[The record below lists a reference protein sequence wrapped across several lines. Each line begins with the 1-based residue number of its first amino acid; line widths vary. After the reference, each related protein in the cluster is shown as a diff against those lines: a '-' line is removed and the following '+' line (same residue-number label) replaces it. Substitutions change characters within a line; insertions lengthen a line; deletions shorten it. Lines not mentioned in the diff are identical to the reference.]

1 MTGVEFSCYLDVFVT
16 LQSGVSCQTS
26 FVNNWAFFVSYGERP
41 SFLIASSGL
50 MKMSR
55 KIFKKTVP
63 HYQLSNL
70 GDNRGTIMKYQK
82 QHITDC

>member
-41 SFLIASSGL
+41 SFHIASSVL

-55 KIFKKTVP
+55 KIFKKKLSP
-63 HYQLSNL
+63 IISLSNL
-70 GDNRGTIMKYQK
+70 GDNRGTIMKCK
-82 QHITDC
+82 K

>member
-16 LQSGVSCQTS
+16 LRSGVSCQTS

-50 MKMSR
+50 MKMSCD
-55 KIFKKTVP
+55 
-63 HYQLSNL
+63 S
-70 GDNRGTIMKYQK
+70 
-82 QHITDC
+82 